1 MTAPRR
7 AGELKNGIEL
17 QKRKPQEQLSE
28 RYGVKAA
35 VKKAADEA
43 DEHTY
48 SFWNI
53 STLKL

>member
-48 SFWNI
+48 SF
-53 STLKL
+53 